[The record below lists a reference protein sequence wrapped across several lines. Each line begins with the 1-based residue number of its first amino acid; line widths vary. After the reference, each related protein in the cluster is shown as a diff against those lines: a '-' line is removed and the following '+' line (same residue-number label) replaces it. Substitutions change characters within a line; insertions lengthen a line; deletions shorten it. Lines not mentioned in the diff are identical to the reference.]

1 MHDKFM
7 RAALGHFKPNKQ
19 VLRFSWEA
27 RLSQGRGPAS
37 SHLTDKQYHFA
48 RANRLGLFPQKRKKS
63 SRPCYIFV
71 PTYYFLP
78 IFARM
83 KRVSYQHKPNHP
95 KIAQMGACM
104 IRESRRRRWP
114 DNLIWTDGTAAQGPH
129 P

>member
-48 RANRLGLFPQKRKKS
+48 RANRLGLFPQKKKRKENRLGLVIYS
-63 SRPCYIFV
+63 
-71 PTYYFLP
+71 FLP
-78 IFARM
+78 TT
-83 KRVSYQHKPNHP
+83 SYPFL
-95 KIAQMGACM
+95 
-104 IRESRRRRWP
+104 RE
-114 DNLIWTDGTAAQGPH
+114 
-129 P
+129 